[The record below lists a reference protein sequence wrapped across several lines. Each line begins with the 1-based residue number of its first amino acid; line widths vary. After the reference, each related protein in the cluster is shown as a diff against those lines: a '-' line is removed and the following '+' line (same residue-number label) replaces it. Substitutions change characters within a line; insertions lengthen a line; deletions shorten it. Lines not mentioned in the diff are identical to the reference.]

1 MLEKFD
7 LPSLGGGSAE
17 AMHLTIEAYRRAFM
31 DRADFMGDPDF
42 AKVPVAQLIDKK
54 YANSWRESKP
64 CSAANAVRD
73 GLVMT

>member
-7 LPSLGGGSAE
+7 LASLGVDSAE

-42 AKVPVAQLIDKK
+42 ARCRSR
-54 YANSWRESKP
+54 N
-64 CSAANAVRD
+64 
-73 GLVMT
+73 